1 MSPLLAAAPPAP
13 EIPPH
18 TGGLLLLLDGTAG
31 LLTVAALGIVLLLV
45 LIIKVRL
52 QPFVALLAVSI
63 AVGLSAGLS
72 VTELFGTVQKSTSVS
87 MIESGMGGILGHVAI
102 IIGLGTMLGAIL
114 EVSGGAEAL
123 STRLLNLF
131 GEKRAPL
138 AMGLTGLIFGIPVFF
153 DVGIFVLAPIVY
165 AAAKRSGKSILL
177 YAMPLLAG
185 LSMTHAFLPPHPGPV
200 AAAALFKVDLGW
212 VILMG
217 IVVGIPAVLAA
228 WAYAAWIGNRL
239 FVPVP
244 QDMLEAAD
252 EAKAAVAEERA
263 ARRAAARS
271 TGATAGNGNGNGT
284 GNGAG
289 KGAGDDKG
297 TGTGT
302 VATAQAGL
310 SGAADD
316 DYAEQPVP
324 LPTVFLII
332 GTPLLLILAATF
344 SSIALDP
351 STLRSVIEF
360 FGHPFVALTI
370 ALLMAYYLLGI
381 RRGWSRKSLETVSTS
396 SLKPVGNILLVVGAG
411 GIFGAVLKGS
421 GIADALADTF
431 NDVGLPVIVLAWL
444 ISVVLRVAQ
453 GSATVAI
460 VTTAGIVVPL
470 VEGQDLSQAHL
481 ALIIM
486 AISAGSIFASHVN
499 DGGFWIVAK
508 YFGIS
513 ERDTLKSWTVLE
525 TVLSVAGFA
534 MAALLSVFI

>member
-1 MSPLLAAAPPAP
+1 MPSLLAAAPAA
-13 EIPPH
+13 ETPPH

-72 VTELFGTVQKSTSVS
+72 VTELFGTVQRSTSVS

-177 YAMPLLAG
+177 YCMPLLAG

-200 AAAALFKVDLGW
+200 AAAGLFKVDLGW

-228 WAYAAWIGNRL
+228 WAYAAWIGKRL

-263 ARRAAARS
+263 ARRAATRS
-271 TGATAGNGNGNGT
+271 TGALNA
-284 GNGAG
+284 
-289 KGAGDDKG
+289 
-297 TGTGT
+297 TGTPKDRA
-302 VATAQAGL
+302 VDAATTPE
-310 SGAADD
+310 

-351 STLRSVIEF
+351 STFRSVIEF

-411 GIFGAVLKGS
+411 GVFGAVLKGS

-431 NDVGLPVIVLAWL
+431 NDVGLPVIVLAYL

-525 TVLSVAGFA
+525 TVLSVAGFV
-534 MAALLSVFI
+534 MAAALSVFI

>member
-1 MSPLLAAAPPAP
+1 MLLAATPPP
-13 EIPPH
+13 VETPPH
-18 TGGLLLLLDGTAG
+18 TGGLLLLIDGTAG
-31 LLTVAALGIVLLLV
+31 LLTVAVLGIALLLF

-63 AVGLSAGLS
+63 AVGLGAGLS
-72 VTELFGTVQKSTSVS
+72 VTELFGTVQKSAAVSV
-87 MIESGMGGILGHVAI
+87 IESGMGGILGHIAI

-114 EVSGGAEAL
+114 EVSGGAEVL
-123 STRLLNLF
+123 SARLLKSF

-165 AAAKRSGKSILL
+165 AAAKRSGKSIVL

-200 AAAALFKVDLGW
+200 AAAGLFHVSLGW

-217 IVVGIPAVLAA
+217 AIVGIPSVLAA
-228 WAYAAWIGNRL
+228 WVYASWIGKRL
-239 FVPVP
+239 FVEVP
-244 QDMLEAAD
+244 QDMVEAAE
-252 EAKAAVAEERA
+252 EAKAAVVAEQEA
-263 ARRAAARS
+263 SGVTPHEAPV
-271 TGATAGNGNGNGT
+271 GL
-284 GNGAG
+284 
-289 KGAGDDKG
+289 
-297 TGTGT
+297 GT
-302 VATAQAGL
+302 VLG
-310 SGAADD
+310 
-316 DYAEQPVP
+316 
-324 LPTVFLII
+324 II

-370 ALLMAYYLLGI
+370 ALLLAYYLLGI
-381 RRGWSRKSLETVSTS
+381 RRGWSRKSLESVSTS

-411 GIFGAVLKGS
+411 GIFGAVLKSS

-431 NDVGLPVIVLAWL
+431 NDVGLPVILLAWL
-444 ISVVLRVAQ
+444 ISAVLRIAQ

-470 VEGQDLSQAHL
+470 VENQGMSQPHL

-486 AISAGSIFASHVN
+486 AISAGSIIASHVN
-499 DGGFWIVAK
+499 DGGFWMVSK

-525 TVLSVAGFA
+525 TVLSVAGFVVA
-534 MAALLSVFI
+534 AALSLVI

>member
-1 MSPLLAAAPPAP
+1 MIVAADVPPPA
-13 EIPPH
+13 PPH
-18 TGGLLLLLDGTAG
+18 TGGLLLLIDGTAG
-31 LLTVAALGIVLLLV
+31 LLTVAALGIALLLF

-63 AVGLSAGLS
+63 AVGLAAGLS
-72 VTELFGTVQKSTSVS
+72 VTELFGTVQKSAAVSV
-87 MIESGMGGILGHVAI
+87 IEQGMGGILGHVAI

-114 EVSGGAEAL
+114 EVSGGAEVL
-123 STRLLNLF
+123 SSRLLNLF

-165 AAAKRSGKSILL
+165 AAAKRSGKSIIL

-200 AAAALFKVDLGW
+200 AAAGLLHVSLGW

-217 IVVGIPAVLAA
+217 ILVGLPAVLAA
-228 WAYAAWIGNRL
+228 WGYAAWIGKRL
-239 FVPVP
+239 FVEVP
-244 QDMLEAAD
+244 QDMVEAAED
-252 EAKAAVAEERA
+252 AKAAVAAERM
-263 ARRAAARS
+263 RRDGQSAEAPIS
-271 TGATAGNGNGNGT
+271 LAT
-284 GNGAG
+284 
-289 KGAGDDKG
+289 
-297 TGTGT
+297 
-302 VATAQAGL
+302 VL
-310 SGAADD
+310 
-316 DYAEQPVP
+316 
-324 LPTVFLII
+324 LII
-332 GTPLLLILAATF
+332 GTPLVLILAATF

-360 FGHPFVALTI
+360 FGSPFVALTI
-370 ALLMAYYLLGI
+370 ALLLAYYLLGI
-381 RRGWSRKSLETVSTS
+381 RRGWSRKSLEQVSTS

-411 GIFGAVLKGS
+411 GIFGAILKAS
-421 GIADALADTF
+421 GVAQALSDTF
-431 NDVGLPVIVLAWL
+431 NDVGLPVVVLAYL
-444 ISVVLRVAQ
+444 ISLVLRVAQ

-460 VTTAGIVVPL
+460 VTTAGIVLPL
-470 VEGQDLSQAHL
+470 VENGDHSQAFL
-481 ALIIM
+481 ALVIM

-525 TVLSVAGFA
+525 SVLSVAGFA
-534 MAALLSVFI
+534 VAAALSLAV

>member
-1 MSPLLAAAPPAP
+1 MPSPLLSYPLAATAPATP
-13 EIPPH
+13 ETPPH
-18 TGGLLLLLDGTAG
+18 TGGLLLLVDGTAG
-31 LLTVAALGIVLLLV
+31 LLTVAALGIALLLV
-45 LIIKVRL
+45 LIIKARL

-63 AVGLSAGLS
+63 AVGLAAGLS
-72 VTELFGTVQKSTSVS
+72 VTELFGTVQRSTAVSV
-87 MIESGMGGILGHVAI
+87 IESGMGGILGHVAI

-114 EVSGGAEAL
+114 EVSGGAEVLA
-123 STRLLNLF
+123 SRLLNLF

-177 YAMPLLAG
+177 YCMPLLAG

-200 AAAALFKVDLGW
+200 AAAGLLHVQLGW

-217 IVVGIPAVLAA
+217 IVCGIPAVLAA
-228 WAYAAWIGNRL
+228 WVYSAWIGKRI
-239 FVPVP
+239 FVAVP
-244 QDMLEAAD
+244 QDMVEAAA
-252 EAKAAVAEERA
+252 EAKLAVIEEQRA
-263 ARRAAARS
+263 AGVEPRE
-271 TGATAGNGNGNGT
+271 
-284 GNGAG
+284 
-289 KGAGDDKG
+289 K
-297 TGTGT
+297 
-302 VATAQAGL
+302 
-310 SGAADD
+310 
-316 DYAEQPVP
+316 PVP
-324 LPTVFLII
+324 LGTVLGII
-332 GTPLLLILAATF
+332 GTPLVLILAATF

-351 STLRSVIEF
+351 STVRSVIEF
-360 FGHPFVALTI
+360 FGSPFVALTI
-370 ALLMAYYLLGI
+370 ALLLAYYLLGI

-411 GIFGAVLKGS
+411 GIFGGVLKAS
-421 GIADALADTF
+421 GVAQALSDTF
-431 NDVGLPVIVLAWL
+431 NDVGLPVLVLSYL

-460 VTTAGIVVPL
+460 VTTAGIVAPL
-470 VEGQDLSQAHL
+470 LAEGHHSQAFV
-481 ALIIM
+481 ALVIM

-499 DGGFWIVAK
+499 DGGFWMVAK

-534 MAALLSVFI
+534 VAAVLSLFV

>member
-1 MSPLLAAAPPAP
+1 MLFAADAPPQT
-13 EIPPH
+13 PPH
-18 TGGLLLLLDGTAG
+18 TGGLLLLINGTAG
-31 LLTVAALGIVLLLV
+31 LLTVAALGIALLLV

-52 QPFVALLAVSI
+52 QPFVALLGVSI
-63 AVGLSAGLS
+63 AVGLAAGLS
-72 VTELFGTVQKSTSVS
+72 VTELFGTVQKSAAVS

-114 EVSGGAEAL
+114 EVSGGAEVL

-138 AMGLTGLIFGIPVFF
+138 AMGVTGVVFGIPVFF

-200 AAAALFKVDLGW
+200 AAAGLFKVDLGW

-217 IVVGIPAVLAA
+217 VVVGVPAVLAA
-228 WAYAAWIGNRL
+228 WGYAAWIGKRL
-239 FVPVP
+239 FVDVP
-244 QDMLEAAD
+244 QDMVEAAE
-252 EAKAAVAEERA
+252 EAKAAVAAEQKASGVTPRETPVA
-263 ARRAAARS
+263 L
-271 TGATAGNGNGNGT
+271 
-284 GNGAG
+284 
-289 KGAGDDKG
+289 
-297 TGTGT
+297 GT
-302 VATAQAGL
+302 VLA
-310 SGAADD
+310 
-316 DYAEQPVP
+316 
-324 LPTVFLII
+324 II
-332 GTPLLLILAATF
+332 GTPLILILLATF
-344 SSIALDP
+344 SSIALEP
-351 STLRSVIEF
+351 STGRSVIEF

-370 ALLMAYYLLGI
+370 ALVLAYYLLGI
-381 RRGWSRKSLETVSTS
+381 RRGWSRQSLETVSTA

-411 GIFGAVLKGS
+411 GVFGAVLKGS

-431 NDVGLPVIVLAWL
+431 NDVGLPVILLAWL

-470 VEGQDLSQAHL
+470 VEGQGLSQAHL

-499 DGGFWIVAK
+499 DGGFWMVAK

-525 TVLSVAGFA
+525 TVLSVAGFVV
-534 MAALLSVFI
+534 AALLSLVI

>member
-1 MSPLLAAAPPAP
+1 MLSSPLAATPAVP
-13 EIPPH
+13 ETPPH
-18 TGGLLLLLDGTAG
+18 TGGLLLLIDGTAG
-31 LLTVAALGIVLLLV
+31 LLTVAALGIALLLV
-45 LIIKVRL
+45 LIIKLRL

-72 VTELFGTVQKSTSVS
+72 VTELFGTVQRSTAVSV
-87 MIESGMGGILGHVAI
+87 IESGMGGILGHVAI

-114 EVSGGAEAL
+114 EVSGGAEVLA
-123 STRLLNLF
+123 SRLLNLF

-177 YAMPLLAG
+177 YCMPLLAG

-200 AAAALFKVDLGW
+200 AAAGLLHVDLGW

-217 IVVGIPAVLAA
+217 IVCGLPAVLAA
-228 WAYAAWIGNRL
+228 WVFSAWIGKRI
-239 FVPVP
+239 FVAVP
-244 QDMLEAAD
+244 QDMVEAAE
-252 EAKAAVAEERA
+252 EAKLAVREEQRA
-263 ARRAAARS
+263 
-271 TGATAGNGNGNGT
+271 
-284 GNGAG
+284 
-289 KGAGDDKG
+289 
-297 TGTGT
+297 
-302 VATAQAGL
+302 
-310 SGAADD
+310 SGV
-316 DYAEQPVP
+316 EPRESPVP
-324 LPTVFLII
+324 LGTVLGII
-332 GTPLLLILAATF
+332 GTPLVLILAATF

-360 FGHPFVALTI
+360 FGSPFVALTI
-370 ALLMAYYLLGI
+370 ALLLAYYLLGI
-381 RRGWSRKSLETVSTS
+381 RRGWSRKSLERVSTS

-411 GIFGAVLKGS
+411 GIFGAVLKAS
-421 GIADALADTF
+421 GVAQALSDTF
-431 NDVGLPVIVLAWL
+431 NDVGLPVLVLAYL

-460 VTTAGIVVPL
+460 VTTAGIVAPL
-470 VEGQDLSQAHL
+470 LAEGDHSQPFV
-481 ALIIM
+481 ALVIM

-499 DGGFWIVAK
+499 DGGFWMVAK

-525 TVLSVAGFA
+525 SVLSVAGFA
-534 MAALLSVFI
+534 VAAVLSLFV